1 VHFITL
7 GVSDLVVSRR
17 FYAEGLGWQPTM
29 DLPGVITFFQVAPGV
44 LLGIWPL
51 DELAADS
58 GGPMAHVA
66 SFALAQNVDSEAE
79 VDTVF
84 ARAVAAGATALKEPQ
99 HASFGGY
106 HAYVADPDGHRWE
119 IAHNPGW
126 SVDDDGTVRLGPVP
140 PPT

>member
-1 VHFITL
+1 
-7 GVSDLVVSRR
+7 
-17 FYAEGLGWQPTM
+17 
-29 DLPGVITFFQVAPGV
+29 
-44 LLGIWPL
+44 
-51 DELAADS
+51 
-58 GGPMAHVA
+58 MAHVA